1 MLRVLSIIAIVML
14 TIYCVVELAQT
25 KGTRVRAMPRWLW
38 LFVVVCVP
46 VIGPVAWLF
55 AGRPTSRPR
64 PRQLGPDD
72 DEDFLRGL
80 R

>member
-1 MLRVLSIIAIVML
+1 MLRVLLFVAVVML

-25 KGTRVRAMPRWLW
+25 KGVRVRAMPRWLW
-38 LFVVVCVP
+38 LFVVICVP
-46 VIGPVAWLF
+46 VIGPFAWLL
-55 AGRPTSRPR
+55 AGRPAPRPR
-64 PRQLGPDD
+64 PRPLAPDD

>member
-1 MLRVLSIIAIVML
+1 VLRVLSIIAIVML

-46 VIGPVAWLF
+46 VIGPFVWLF

>member
-46 VIGPVAWLF
+46 VIGPFVWLC